1 MIPLGRF
8 SYTKL
13 PQGLIVASDL
23 FKAKIVEIF
32 GHLAEVIIYIDNIL
46 LFTKTKIWQ
55 FSMYIAGI
63 RTDTEK

>member
-46 LFTKTKIWQ
+46 LFTKTKI
-55 FSMYIAGI
+55 
-63 RTDTEK
+63 